1 MFIFLFQIIFTFQ
14 CSLPAVPDIITRDS
28 ERLLLYVVSYT
39 VSIILYVERFK
50 TEELIISRKPAHL
63 HKMRQKC
70 VKPKT
75 QKSRTADFPTGSGFI
90 SFKLTQTQFSYF
102 RTCSTSMILNPKS
115 VRY

>member
-1 MFIFLFQIIFTFQ
+1 MLSVYPILTFLYPLSI
-14 CSLPAVPDIITRDS
+14 
-28 ERLLLYVVSYT
+28 LYVVSYT

-90 SFKLTQTQFSYF
+90 SFKLTQTQFSYYQ
-102 RTCSTSMILNPKS
+102 TCSTSMILSFKS